1 MGPTVDFE
9 MLVPSGFKTDFVI
22 EDSPNDCD
30 NESAKVHLTGNSGKI
45 PNKSVGSEMINGK
58 VACEETPSDDRKHLS
73 GDLNPGHSQ
82 VLKECKICGKSLS
95 TNFNLRHHIR
105 TVHSDDKLLCKRFV

>member
-9 MLVPSGFKTDFVI
+9 MLVPSGFKTDGFVF
-22 EDSPNDCD
+22 DCD
-30 NESAKVHLTGNSGKI
+30 DESAKVHLTGNSGKI

-58 VACEETPSDDRKHLS
+58 VASEETPSDDHKHLS